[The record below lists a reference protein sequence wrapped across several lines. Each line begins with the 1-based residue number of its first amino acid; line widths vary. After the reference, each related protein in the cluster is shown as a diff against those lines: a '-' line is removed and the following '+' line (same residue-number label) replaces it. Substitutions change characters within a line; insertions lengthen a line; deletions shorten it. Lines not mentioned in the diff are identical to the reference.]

1 MFTSDRSHKKQND
14 SLETQ
19 AVLLIFLLEHKQ
31 SEVVVQ
37 RIHQNSKKMVTFVRN
52 YFVKKALRLF

>member
-1 MFTSDRSHKKQND
+1 MFTSDHSHKKQKD

-52 YFVKKALRLF
+52 YFEKMALRLF